1 MSHKDLFERL
11 RKSGINVNLHYIPI
25 YRHPYYEK
33 IGFNNNDYPN
43 SESYYSE
50 AISIPI
56 FPAMTE
62 DQQNYVINT
71 IKEINSEQIV
81 EYGYN
86 KKRDG
91 FQDLF

>member
-1 MSHKDLFERL
+1 
-11 RKSGINVNLHYIPI
+11 
-25 YRHPYYEK
+25 
-33 IGFNNNDYPN
+33 
-43 SESYYSE
+43 
-50 AISIPI
+50 
-56 FPAMTE
+56 MTE

-71 IKEINSEQIV
+71 IKEINSEQII